1 MATPKTSQQEK
12 NKEPKPKQAERPPKM
27 QVFQLASFSNVSGWN
42 GVYLSQ
48 HKQFL
53 NTYYHFWFT

>member
-1 MATPKTSQQEK
+1 MATPKTSQQER

-42 GVYLSQ
+42 GV
-48 HKQFL
+48 
-53 NTYYHFWFT
+53 